1 MFIVNILTS
10 NIQQNNVQVDDDI
23 QVDDGIVK

>member
-10 NIQQNNVQVDDDI
+10 NIQHNNVQVDDDKHA
-23 QVDDGIVK
+23 DDRIVK